1 MADHELPQAFWVI
14 LFVAEMARLGV
25 RADAATLADWGFE
38 LWHARRAEDPEQV
51 ARDELKTWPAV
62 NH

>member
-1 MADHELPQAFWVI
+1 MADQELPQAFWAI

-25 RADAATLADWGFE
+25 RADAACLADRGFV
-38 LWHARRAEDPEQV
+38 LWHSRGAEAPEEV
-51 ARDELKTWPAV
+51 AKEEFRSWPAV